1 VILAQADRATA
12 EAKAAAL
19 ARDVSREPLSLG
31 DWSAP
36 VRVSYGVAEIAPGLE
51 PEALVAQADAAMYAH
66 KRQRRA
72 G

>member
-1 VILAQADRATA
+1 
-12 EAKAAAL
+12 
-19 ARDVSREPLSLG
+19 
-31 DWSAP
+31 